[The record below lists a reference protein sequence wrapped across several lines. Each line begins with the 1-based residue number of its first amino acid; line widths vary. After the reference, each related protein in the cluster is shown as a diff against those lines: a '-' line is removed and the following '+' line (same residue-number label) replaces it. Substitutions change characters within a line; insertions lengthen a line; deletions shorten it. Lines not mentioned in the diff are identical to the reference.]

1 MASFLGSNSPQVSSL
16 SSLEIKFVGICG
28 KYQIDPRPASPGRSI
43 SVQKNRDG
51 NANENVVSSNK
62 RKWWMCSPSTHPA
75 SFRCSLHNKKSRHS
89 VNALNR
95 SEFSNGSLDFRR
107 SAMKNSI
114 ARIGGV
120 EGADLVKR
128 ALSALIRPSSHHLRP
143 RSAFQ
148 PTPSRLSVM
157 SKADQE

>member
-28 KYQIDPRPASPGRSI
+28 NYQIDRRPASPGRSI

-51 NANENVVSSNK
+51 NANAVASSNK
-62 RKWWMCSPSTHPA
+62 RKWCMCSPSTHPA

-107 SAMKNSI
+107 SAMTNSI

-128 ALSALIRPSSHHLRP
+128 ALSALIRPSSHQLRP

-148 PTPSRLSVM
+148 PRPSRLSVM
-157 SKADQE
+157 SKAEQE